1 MTSTRGPFAADL
13 LWPITNFLSVSIN
26 NNVVFSKQKVLYPV
40 QGNLIVDL
48 SLLNKKVLLTDPQK
62 ISYGGIRDHSQF
74 EFGLCT

>member
-26 NNVVFSKQKVLYPV
+26 NNVVFSKQEVLYPV

-48 SLLNKKVLLTDPQK
+48 SLLNEKVLVTDPKKAQLLR
-62 ISYGGIRDHSQF
+62 YQRSQSI
-74 EFGLCT
+74 